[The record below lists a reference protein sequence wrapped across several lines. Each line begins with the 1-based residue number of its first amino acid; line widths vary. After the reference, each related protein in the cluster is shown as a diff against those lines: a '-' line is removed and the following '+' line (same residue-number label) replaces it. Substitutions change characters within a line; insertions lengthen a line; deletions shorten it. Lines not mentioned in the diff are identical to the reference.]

1 MKRTEDIEFCHGS
14 ALMSKATEEC
24 GELVQAISKYANKGG
39 RRNENKIL
47 EEAADAMVMITAL
60 IKYLE
65 ADEDKFFKRIEKS
78 KKKFDRYYE
87 EDYSE

>member
-1 MKRTEDIEFCHGS
+1 MK
-14 ALMSKATEEC
+14 
-24 GELVQAISKYANKGG
+24 KGV
-39 RRNENKIL
+39 RRNEKKIL
-47 EEAADAMVMITAL
+47 EEDADAMVMITAL

>member
-1 MKRTEDIEFCHGS
+1 
-14 ALMSKATEEC
+14 
-24 GELVQAISKYANKGG
+24 
-39 RRNENKIL
+39 
-47 EEAADAMVMITAL
+47 MVMITAL